1 MLLDKKATLLIKNIG
16 QLVTM
21 SGAVPRLGPQMK
33 ELGLIE
39 NGGIAVTGEEILAV
53 GPTDDIEGRAQL
65 AEGCRVIDADGMVAT
80 PGFVDPHT
88 HPVFSMTREKE
99 FEMRILG
106 KSYMEIAEAGGGIRA
121 SVRDLRSTPVDLLK
135 QRTARRLD
143 RLLAHGITTIEAK
156 SGYGLST
163 ESEIKQ
169 LEIIRDL
176 NQTHPIDL
184 VPTFLGAHEVPD
196 EYRDNREAYIGLVIN
211 EMLPKVVSE
220 KLAEFSDIF
229 CEEGVFSIDDSRRI
243 QQAAKDAGLGLKFHA
258 DELKS
263 TGGAELAASM
273 GAVSADHLVYTSD
286 SGLRA
291 MAESGTVAVLLPGT
305 TFSLAGSKY
314 APARKMIEAGVA
326 VALSTDCNPGSS
338 HTESMPMIISL
349 AALQMKL
356 TAAEAISAVT
366 VNSACAIK
374 RQDRIGRLQVGCLAD
389 LVLWE
394 IDDYR
399 ELPYHYGVN
408 LAQLVIKRGKVVCGP
423 AVEWNA
429 RKTQGLKG

>member
-1 MLLDKKATLLIKNIG
+1 MPLEKKATLLIKNVG
-16 QLVTM
+16 QLITM
-21 SGAVPRLGPQMK
+21 AGAVPRLGPQMK

-39 NGGIAVTGEEILAV
+39 DGGIAVTGDEILAV
-53 GPTDDIEGRAQL
+53 GLSDEIEGRAQL
-65 AEGCRVIDADGMVAT
+65 AEGCRVIDACGMVMT
-80 PGFVDPHT
+80 PGLIDPHT

-106 KSYMEIAEAGGGIRA
+106 KSYMEIAQAGGGIRA
-121 SVRDLRSTPVDLLK
+121 SVRDLRSSPTELLK

-176 NQTHPIDL
+176 NLSHPIDM

-196 EYRDNREAYIGLVIN
+196 EYRDNRQAYIELVIN

-220 KLAEFSDIF
+220 GLAEFSDIF
-229 CEEGVFSIDDSRRI
+229 CEEGVFNVDESRHI
-243 QQAAKDAGLGLKFHA
+243 QQAAQDAGLGLKFHA

-273 GAVSADHLVYTSD
+273 NAVSADHLVYISD
-286 SGLRA
+286 SGISA
-291 MAESGTVAVLLPGT
+291 MADTGTVAVLLPGT

-314 APARKMIEAGVA
+314 APARTMIESGVV

-338 HTESMPMIISL
+338 HTESMPLIISL
-349 AALQMKL
+349 AALQMKM

-366 VNSACAIK
+366 VNAACAIK
-374 RQDRIGRLQVGCLAD
+374 RQDRIGRLDVGCLAD
-389 LVLWE
+389 MVLWE

-408 LAQLVIKRGKVVCGP
+408 LAQLVIKRGKVVGSP
-423 AVEWNA
+423 SGEGNV

>member
-1 MLLDKKATLLIKNIG
+1 MPAEKKATLLLKNIG

-21 SGAVPRLGPQMK
+21 AGAVPRLGPQMK

-39 NGGIAVTGEEILAV
+39 NGGVAVTGDEILAV
-53 GPTDDIEGRAQL
+53 GHSEEIEGRAQL
-65 AEGCRVIDADGMVAT
+65 AEGCRVIDAGGMVVT
-80 PGFVDPHT
+80 PGFIDPHT

-176 NQTHPIDL
+176 NRTHPIDL

-196 EYRDNREAYIGLVIN
+196 EYRGNRVAYIELVIN
-211 EMLPKVVSE
+211 EMIPQVVSGG
-220 KLAEFSDIF
+220 LAEFSDIF
-229 CEEGVFSIDDSRRI
+229 CEEGVFNIDDSRRI
-243 QQAAKDAGLGLKFHA
+243 QQAAREAGLGLKFHA

-273 GAVSADHLVYTSD
+273 NAVSADHLVHISD
-286 SGLRA
+286 SGIQA

-305 TFSLAGSKY
+305 TFSLTGSKY
-314 APARKMIEAGVA
+314 APARKMIEAGVV

-338 HTESMPMIISL
+338 HTESMPLIISL
-349 AALQMKL
+349 AALQMKM

-366 VNSACAIK
+366 VNAACAIK
-374 RQDRIGRLQVGCLAD
+374 RQDRIGRLEVGCLAD
-389 LVLWE
+389 MVLWE
-394 IDDYR
+394 MDDYR

-408 LAQLVIKRGKVVCGP
+408 LAQLVIKRGKAAGDP
-423 AVEWNA
+423 ASEGNA
-429 RKTQGLKG
+429 RRTHGLKG